1 MDFQERE
8 SARIDLIIL
17 VKDTGIGIKKEDFE
31 KLFES
36 FQRLEE
42 KRNRTIEGTGLGLN
56 LTKRLIEMMGGMLTV
71 PCR

>member
-1 MDFQERE
+1 MDFQEQE

-56 LTKRLIEMMGGMLTV
+56 LTERLIEMMGGMLTV

>member
-42 KRNRTIEGTGLGLN
+42 KHNRTIEGTGLGLN